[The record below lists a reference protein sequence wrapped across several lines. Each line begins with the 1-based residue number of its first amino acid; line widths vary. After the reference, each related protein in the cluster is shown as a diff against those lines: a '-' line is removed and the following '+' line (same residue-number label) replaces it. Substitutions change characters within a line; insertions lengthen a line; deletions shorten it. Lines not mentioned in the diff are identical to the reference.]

1 MLALHFLHVKSVY
14 LHHFLQLNV
23 MYRDKLIELKQW
35 QISSMRKPLI
45 VRGARQV
52 GKTWLLKEFGKAC
65 YKQCVYVNFE
75 DSPHLQVLFKDDFNI
90 KRIIST
96 LEITTKIS
104 IVPNETLLIFDEI
117 QAADRGITVLK
128 YFCENAPEYHVVA
141 AGSLLGI
148 AFHKHESF
156 PVGKIDF
163 LDLQPMSFS
172 EFLGA
177 IGEDGLKNAIQQHDW
192 ALLSVFRT
200 KLNEIL
206 RYYFFVGGLPEVV
219 QTYIET
225 NDFQKVRFVQN
236 RILLSYEGDFS
247 KHAPLE
253 IVPRIRMVWQ
263 SIVSQL
269 AKENKKFIYGQIRE
283 GARAKDFEL
292 AIQWLTDAGLLVK
305 CHRISKPEMPL
316 VAFQDLSS
324 FKLFLHDTGLLLAMA
339 NIDVANLLNGDSLM
353 QQYNGAIAEQFV
365 MQQLRLKSNRFIG
378 YWTNDRST
386 SEVDFVIQTDGKIS
400 PIEVKSGE
408 NLRAKSFKLFCQK
421 YNPSE
426 AVRTS
431 MADYK
436 VESWMTNLPLW
447 GMETI

>member
-1 MLALHFLHVKSVY
+1 
-14 LHHFLQLNV
+14 
-23 MYRDKLIELKQW
+23 MYRDKLTELQQW
-35 QISSMRKPLI
+35 KMSSMRKPLI

-52 GKTWLLKEFGKAC
+52 GKTWLLKEFGKTA
-65 YKQCVYVNFE
+65 YKHFVYVNFE
-75 DSPHLQVLFKDDFNI
+75 DSPHLQTLFKDDFNI

-96 LEITTKIS
+96 LEITTKIN
-104 IVPNETLLIFDEI
+104 IIPEETLLIFDEI
-117 QAADRGITVLK
+117 QAADRGVTVLK
-128 YFCENAPEYHVVA
+128 YFYENAPEYHVAA
-141 AGSLLGI
+141 AGPLLGI

-156 PVGKIDF
+156 PVGKVDF

-172 EFLGA
+172 EFLVA
-177 IGEDGLKNAIQQHDW
+177 IGEERLKEAIHQQDW
-192 ALLSVFRT
+192 TLLSVFKT

-247 KHAPLE
+247 KHAPFE

-316 VAFQDLSS
+316 IAFQDLGS
-324 FKLFLHDTGLLLAMA
+324 FKLFLHDTGLLFALA
-339 NIDVANLLNGDSLM
+339 NIDIANLLNGDSLM
-353 QQYNGAIAEQFV
+353 QQYNGAIAVQFV
-365 MQQLRLKSNRFIG
+365 IQQLRLKSNRFIG

-386 SEVDFVIQTDGKIS
+386 SEVDFVIQNEGKII

-421 YNPSE
+421 YNPDE
-426 AVRTS
+426 AIRTS

-436 VESWMTNLPLW
+436 AESWMTNLPLW
-447 GMETI
+447 AIEII

>member
-1 MLALHFLHVKSVY
+1 
-14 LHHFLQLNV
+14 
-23 MYRDKLIELKQW
+23 MYRDKLTELNQW
-35 QISSMRKPLI
+35 KMSSMRKPLI

-52 GKTWLLKEFGKAC
+52 GKTWLLKEFGRTA
-65 YKQCVYVNFE
+65 YKQLVYINFE
-75 DSPHLQVLFKDDFNI
+75 DSPHLQALFKDDFNI

-96 LEITTKIS
+96 LEITTKIN
-104 IVPNETLLIFDEI
+104 IVPEETLLIFDEI
-117 QAADRGITVLK
+117 QAAERGITVLK
-128 YFCENAPEYHVVA
+128 YFCENAPEYHVAA

-156 PVGKIDF
+156 PVGKVDF

-172 EFLGA
+172 EFLVA
-177 IGEDGLKNAIQQHDW
+177 IGEERLKDAINQKDW
-192 ALLSVFRT
+192 MLLSVFRT

-247 KHAPLE
+247 KHAPFE

-316 VAFQDLSS
+316 IAFQDLGS
-324 FKLFLHDTGLLLAMA
+324 FKLFLHDTGLLLALA
-339 NIDVANLLNGDSLM
+339 NIDIANLLNGDSLM

-365 MQQLRLKSNRFIG
+365 IQQLRLKSNRFIG

-386 SEVDFVIQTDGKIS
+386 SEVDFVIQNDGKII

-421 YNPSE
+421 YNPDE
-426 AVRTS
+426 AIRTS
-431 MADYK
+431 MAEYK
-436 VESWMTNLPLW
+436 AESWMTNLPLW
-447 GMETI
+447 AVGTI

>member
-1 MLALHFLHVKSVY
+1 
-14 LHHFLQLNV
+14 
-23 MYRDKLIELKQW
+23 MYRDKLTELNQW
-35 QISSMRKPLI
+35 KISSSRKPLL

-52 GKTWLLKEFGKAC
+52 GKTWLLKEFGRTA
-65 YKQCVYVNFE
+65 YKQLVYVNFE
-75 DSPHLQVLFKDDFNI
+75 DSPHLQALFKDDFNI

-96 LEITTKIS
+96 LEITTKIN
-104 IVPNETLLIFDEI
+104 IIPDETLLILDEI

-128 YFCENAPEYHVVA
+128 YFCENAPEYHVAA

-156 PVGKIDF
+156 PVGKVDF

-172 EFLGA
+172 EFLVA
-177 IGEDGLKNAIQQHDW
+177 IGEERLKDAIHQKDW
-192 ALLSVFRT
+192 ILLSVFRT

-225 NDFQKVRFVQN
+225 NDFQKVRLVQN

-247 KHAPLE
+247 KHAPFE

-269 AKENKKFIYGQIRE
+269 AKENKKFVYGQIRD

-305 CHRISKPEMPL
+305 CHE
-316 VAFQDLSS
+316 
-324 FKLFLHDTGLLLAMA
+324 LA
-339 NIDVANLLNGDSLM
+339 
-353 QQYNGAIAEQFV
+353 
-365 MQQLRLKSNRFIG
+365 
-378 YWTNDRST
+378 
-386 SEVDFVIQTDGKIS
+386 
-400 PIEVKSGE
+400 
-408 NLRAKSFKLFCQK
+408 
-421 YNPSE
+421 NPKC
-426 AVRTS
+426 R
-431 MADYK
+431 
-436 VESWMTNLPLW
+436 
-447 GMETI
+447 

>member
-1 MLALHFLHVKSVY
+1 
-14 LHHFLQLNV
+14 
-23 MYRDKLIELKQW
+23 MYRDKLTELIQW
-35 QISSMRKPLI
+35 KMSSMRKPLI

-52 GKTWLLKEFGKAC
+52 GKTWLLKEFGKTA
-65 YKQCVYVNFE
+65 YKQLVYINFE
-75 DSPHLQVLFKDDFNI
+75 DSPHLKSLFLDDFNI

-96 LEITTKIS
+96 LEITTKIN
-104 IVPNETLLIFDEI
+104 IVPEETLLILDEI

-156 PVGKIDF
+156 PVGKVDF

-172 EFLGA
+172 EFLVA
-177 IGEDGLKNAIQQHDW
+177 IGEERIKDVILQKDW
-192 ALLSVFRT
+192 ELLSVFRN

-247 KHAPLE
+247 KHAPFE

-316 VAFQDLSS
+316 IAFQDLGS
-324 FKLFLHDTGLLLAMA
+324 FKLFLHDTGLLLALA
-339 NIDVANLLNGDSLM
+339 NIDIVNLLNGDSLM
-353 QQYNGAIAEQFV
+353 QQYNGAIAEQYV
-365 MQQLRLKSNRFIG
+365 IQQLRLKTNRFIC

-386 SEVDFVIQTDGKIS
+386 SEVDFVIQNEGKVI

-421 YNPSE
+421 YNPDE
-426 AVRTS
+426 AIRTS

-436 VESWMTNLPLW
+436 VENWMTNLPLW
-447 GMETI
+447 AIETI